1 MYKRLI
7 VTKKKKNKDK
17 FKKLKVFCCY
27 QYNFASKKKR
37 TVKGNK
43 NSIRKPIII
52 ISLSNLSIPG
62 HGGPPFMC
70 SRVRISLAARYVKT
84 CIQLTR
90 FSMLV
95 NEVKLQNKLRAILV
109 DTQINIVVNG
119 LSQIMVL

>member
-1 MYKRLI
+1 
-7 VTKKKKNKDK
+7 
-17 FKKLKVFCCY
+17 
-27 QYNFASKKKR
+27 
-37 TVKGNK
+37 
-43 NSIRKPIII
+43 
-52 ISLSNLSIPG
+52 
-62 HGGPPFMC
+62 MC